1 MLTADAWKRE
11 GMKKKLFPLF
21 IIGQQRIIYF
31 RNQNDRR
38 GFMKA
43 FYEYK
48 KFCLVFLTGL
58 LIFSLSGCTGGGNDS
73 QVQEYPIDS
82 DVQKTDQR
90 MLSFLFT
97 PDFKADTTRLSQVSQ
112 YDGGGYGIWE
122 FGAALPV
129 MPRTTSA
136 TFGIMPDGYV
146 VSALPPKAK
155 LLHFF
160 TITDIHI
167 TDKEAPNQMIY
178 LQQLDPTY
186 SGPNTSIYS
195 PVMMYTTHVL
205 DAAIQTVN
213 ALHNKDNKA
222 NPFDFGISLGDTCN
236 NTSYN
241 ELRWYID
248 VIDGKVITP
257 SSGDHL
263 GANTIDYQKPYKA
276 AGLDKTIP
284 WYQALGNHDHFYIG
298 SFPVDANAT
307 LGIRDSYI
315 SGNVW
320 AVADFLD
327 PTLEGTFPVMFNMD
341 KMKTGTLYYQ
351 GVIDGSTPLGN
362 IIQTGLAPQIPPP
375 TVAADANRRS
385 LLRTEWISEF
395 FNTSSNPVGHGFNL
409 VNPTQES
416 GFACYS
422 FLPKSNIPIKII
434 VLDDTQSET
443 DGSKDIHGHG
453 FLDANR
459 WAWLRAELAAG
470 QAANQLMI
478 IAAHIPIAVVKI
490 GDETEWWLGDRTAK
504 PTDSWWT
511 DTIDTT
517 DNAVTLA
524 ELIETLQNTPNLLM
538 WIAGHRHLNT
548 VKAFISPDPT
558 HPEYGFWQVETSSLR
573 DFPQQFRTF
582 EIYLN
587 SDYTISIKTIN
598 VDPAVKAGTPAAT
611 SRKYAIAAQQIVQNN
626 LRLNNPNAATIGTSP
641 VDIFLPSMDPTRDQ
655 GGTLLVP
662 NYTYTDPTI
671 IYGTVPGVPYNASY
685 NATLYKQLSPT
696 MKEYLRA
703 LFP

>member
-1 MLTADAWKRE
+1 
-11 GMKKKLFPLF
+11 MKPS
-21 IIGQQRIIYF
+21 
-31 RNQNDRR
+31 
-38 GFMKA
+38 
-43 FYEYK
+43 YEFK
-48 KFCLVFLTGL
+48 KFCLVFLMGL
-58 LIFSLSGCTGGGNDS
+58 LIFSLSGCSSSDDS
-73 QVQEYPIDS
+73 QVQGYPIDS
-82 DVQKTDQR
+82 DVQTTDQR
-90 MLSFLFT
+90 MLSFSMEF
-97 PDFKADTTRLSQVSQ
+97 ASNTTRLSQVSQ
-112 YDGGGYGIWE
+112 YDVWGYGIWT
-122 FGAALPV
+122 FGAPLPV
-129 MPRTTSA
+129 ETRTTSA
-136 TFGIMPDGYV
+136 TFGIMRADYV
-146 VSALPPKAK
+146 IPSLPPKAK
-155 LLHFF
+155 LLNFF
-160 TITDIHI
+160 AITDIHI
-167 TDKEAPNQMIY
+167 TDKEAPNQIIY

-186 SGPNTSIYS
+186 SGTNTSIYS
-195 PVMMYTTHVL
+195 PIMMYTTHVL
-205 DAAIQTVN
+205 DAAIQTAN
-213 ALHNKDNKA
+213 ALHKKNA
-222 NPFDFGISLGDTCN
+222 FDFGISLGDTCN

-276 AGLDKTIP
+276 AGLDKAIP

-315 SGNVW
+315 SRTVW
-320 AVADFLD
+320 SRADLLI
-327 PTLEGTFPVMFNMD
+327 PLISPLVFPVMFNMEN
-341 KMKTGTLYYQ
+341 MMVGQQYYQ
-351 GVIDGSTPLGN
+351 GLIDGSTPLGN
-362 IIQTGLAPQIPPP
+362 IIHAGKVGDPGFTEPP
-375 TVAADANRRS
+375 TVIADANRRS

-409 VNPTQES
+409 VNPTQQS

-422 FLPKSNIPIKII
+422 FLPKSNIPIKVI

-490 GDETEWWLGDRTAK
+490 GDETEWWLGDRTAR

-511 DTIDTT
+511 DTIATT

-524 ELIETLQNTPNLLM
+524 ELVSTLQNTPNLLM
-538 WIAGHRHLNT
+538 WIAGHRHFNT

-626 LRLNNPNAATIGTSP
+626 LRLNNPNPATVSAGPP
-641 VDIFLPSMDPTRDQ
+641 VINLPSMDPTRPQ
-655 GGTLLVP
+655 AGTQFPAGNP
-662 NYTYTDPTI
+662 NTDPTI
-671 IYGTVPGVPYNASY
+671 IYGVASGVPYNASY
-685 NATLYKQLSPT
+685 NAMLYKQLSPA
-696 MKEYLRA
+696 MKAYMQA

>member
-1 MLTADAWKRE
+1 MN
-11 GMKKKLFPLF
+11 PS
-21 IIGQQRIIYF
+21 
-31 RNQNDRR
+31 
-38 GFMKA
+38 
-43 FYEYK
+43 YEFK
-48 KFCLVFLTGL
+48 KFWLVFLIGI
-58 LIFSLSGCTGGGNDS
+58 LIFSLAGCSSSGSGI
-73 QVQEYPIDS
+73 QEYPIDS
-82 DVQKTDQR
+82 DVQTTDQR
-90 MLSFLFT
+90 MLSFSM
-97 PDFKADTTRLSQVSQ
+97 DFASNTTRLSQVSQ
-112 YDGGGYGIWE
+112 YDVWGYGVWT

-129 MPRTTSA
+129 ETRTTSA

-146 VSALPPKAK
+146 VPSLPPKAK
-155 LLHFF
+155 LLNFF

-178 LQQLDPTY
+178 LQQFDPTW
-186 SGPNTSIYS
+186 SGTNTSIYS
-195 PVMMYTTHVL
+195 PIMMYTTHVL
-205 DAAIQTVN
+205 DAAIQTAN
-213 ALHNKDNKA
+213 ALHTKNA
-222 NPFDFGISLGDTCN
+222 FDFGISLGDTCN
-236 NTSYN
+236 NTSYK

-263 GANTIDYQKPYKA
+263 GAGTIDYQKPYKA
-276 AGLDKTIP
+276 AGLDKSIP

-320 AVADFLD
+320 AVADFLN

-341 KMKTGTLYYQ
+341 NMKTGTLYYQ

-362 IIQTGLAPQIPPP
+362 IIHTGLAPQTPPP
-375 TVAADANRRS
+375 TVVADPDRRS

-409 VNPTQES
+409 VNPTQQS

-422 FLPKSNIPIKII
+422 FLPKSNIPIKVI

-490 GDETEWWLGDRTAK
+490 GDETEWWLGDRTAR

-511 DTIDTT
+511 DTITTT
-517 DNAVTLA
+517 DNAVTLG
-524 ELIETLQNTPNLLM
+524 ELVSTLQNTPNLLM

-548 VKAFISPDPT
+548 VKAFVSPDPA
-558 HPEYGFWQVETSSLR
+558 HPEYGFWQVETSSLH

-626 LRLNNPNAATIGTSP
+626 LTLNNPNPATLTAGTP
-641 VDIFLPSMDPTRDQ
+641 VINLPSMDPTRPQ
-655 GGTLLVP
+655 AGIQFPAGNP
-662 NYTYTDPTI
+662 NTDPTI
-671 IYGTVPGVPYNASY
+671 KYVDLSGVAVDPVPYNASY
-685 NATLYKQLSPT
+685 NAMLYKQLSPA
-696 MKEYLRA
+696 MKA
-703 LFP
+703 HMQTLFP